1 MRNKMLSNSY
11 VESIERQLAKPR
23 RASPSRQ
30 LPRPPFLHWLS
41 CPTLLPP
48 FRQLIYISRQTA
60 PAKAFLNLPTLLLPV
75 FHECWLQMMMDSN
88 AVGNLIDMMML
99 SSSNSSSSGCENDAA
114 ASAAATAVAG
124 EKKRR
129 FSEAQVKS
137 LEVMFEEQA
146 KLEPRKKQQLAKELG
161 LQPRQVA
168 IWFQNKRARWK
179 SKQLERAYAAL
190 SADYDALRSSF
201 DSLLHQKN
209 VLSVQVQ
216 RLAEMVE
223 SNNQR
228 EKKESSKQ
236 IDFTT
241 RSEADKTPILSLSS
255 NKNNYDVERKV
266 NHLSVGKEVEH
277 HLHKTKEQA
286 GGGRIL
292 ISDDSTEQ
300 KQFCFHTTG
309 WPSDQLMNG
318 GGCTQWWE
326 FLSYE

>member
-1 MRNKMLSNSY
+1 MLSNSY

-30 LPRPPFLHWLS
+30 LPRPPSLHWLS
-41 CPTLLPP
+41 TLLPP

-60 PAKAFLNLPTLLLPV
+60 PAKAFLNLPTLLLLV
-75 FHECWLQMMMDSN
+75 FHECWLEMIMDSS
-88 AVGNLIDMMML
+88 AVGNLIDMMMM

-114 ASAAATAVAG
+114 ASAAAAVAAVAG

-201 DSLLHQKN
+201 DTLLHQKN

-216 RLAEMVE
+216 RLAEMLD

-236 IDFTT
+236 IDFTVT
-241 RSEADKTPILSLSS
+241 RSEADQTQILSLSS
-255 NKNNYDVERKV
+255 NKNNCDVERKV
-266 NHLSVGKEVEH
+266 SHLSVGKEVEH
-277 HLHKTKEQA
+277 HVHKTKEQA

-292 ISDDSTEQ
+292 VSDDGTEQ
-300 KQFCFHTTG
+300 KQFCFHSTG
-309 WPSDQLMNG
+309 WPSDQLMSG
-318 GGCTQWWE
+318 GGCSQWWE